1 MVVAGND
8 PAVLHD
14 PHLDVVLATVLRVLG
29 DAGATALRDLASQI
43 VYVLG
48 AWSWSVD
55 LAPEDG
61 RRRTRRRGGFASR
74 AEAAKEMARV
84 LDAEYRGV
92 YEERNLRVDAFLHEW
107 LEAKRPAL
115 APNTWAG

>member
-1 MVVAGND
+1 
-8 PAVLHD
+8 
-14 PHLDVVLATVLRVLG
+14 
-29 DAGATALRDLASQI
+29 
-43 VYVLG
+43 
-48 AWSWSVD
+48 
-55 LAPEDG
+55 
-61 RRRTRRRGGFASR
+61 
-74 AEAAKEMARV
+74 MARV